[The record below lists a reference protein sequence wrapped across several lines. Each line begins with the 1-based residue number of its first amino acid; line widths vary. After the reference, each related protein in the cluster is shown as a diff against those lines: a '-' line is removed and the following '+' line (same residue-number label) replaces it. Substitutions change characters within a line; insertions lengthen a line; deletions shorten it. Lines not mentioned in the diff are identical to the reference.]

1 MSAPVLPVAA
11 GLLGLVVGS
20 FLNVVV
26 HRVPAGRSVVRPGS
40 ACPSCAA
47 PIRPRDNVP
56 VVSWLLLGGRCRD
69 CSATVPVRYP
79 AVEAATGLL
88 FAALAAAYGRS
99 AALPALLWVAGAG
112 VALFVI
118 DLDSHRLPDR
128 IVLPSYPVV
137 AALLVGG
144 GVLGGDLPAIR
155 AVSSALLWLAL
166 YGALWFGTSGRGMG
180 LGDVKLA
187 GLLGLLLGWLGWGPS
202 VLGLFAGF
210 AVGAVVGVGLLAA
223 GRVTRRTPV
232 PHGPFMLIGAALGA
246 FAGAAAW
253 HAWLRVIGLA

>member
-1 MSAPVLPVAA
+1 MSVPFLPVAA
-11 GLLGLVVGS
+11 GLLGLLVGS

-26 HRVPAGRSVVRPGS
+26 HRVPAGRSVLRPGS

-56 VVSWLLLGGRCRD
+56 VASWLLLGGRCRD
-69 CSATVPVRYP
+69 CSTAVPVRYP

-88 FAALAAAYGRS
+88 FAALTAAHAGS
-99 AALPALLWVAGAG
+99 AVLPALLWVAAAG

-118 DLDSHRLPDR
+118 DLDTHRLPDP

-137 AALLVGG
+137 VALLVVGG
-144 GVLGGDLPAIR
+144 LGAAGLAGSR
-155 AVSSALLWLAL
+155 ALLSALLWLAV
-166 YGALWFGTSGRGMG
+166 YGALWFGTAGRGMG

-187 GLLGLLLGWLGWGPS
+187 GLLGLPLGALGWGPS

-223 GRVTRRTPV
+223 GRVTRRTPIA
-232 PHGPFMLIGAALGA
+232 HGPFLLVGAAVGVFMGTA
-246 FAGAAAW
+246 AG
-253 HAWLRVIGLA
+253 HAWSQLVG